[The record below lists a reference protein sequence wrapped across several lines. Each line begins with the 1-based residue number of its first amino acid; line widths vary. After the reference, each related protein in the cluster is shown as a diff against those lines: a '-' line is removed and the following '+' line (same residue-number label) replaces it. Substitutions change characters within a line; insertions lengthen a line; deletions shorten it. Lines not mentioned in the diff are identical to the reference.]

1 MATYTIHINE
11 QTQEGLSL
19 VNYLRELGLIA
30 PDSVD
35 DGIEATRRAMREL
48 RQGKVTHC
56 KDFNEYLDSVK

>member
-11 QTQEGLSL
+11 QTQEGRSL

-35 DGIEATRRAMREL
+35 DSIEATRRAMREL

>member
-11 QTQEGLSL
+11 QTQEGRSL

-35 DGIEATRRAMREL
+35 DGIEVTRRAMREL

>member
-11 QTQEGLSL
+11 QTQEGRSL

-35 DGIEATRRAMREL
+35 DGIKTTRRAMREL